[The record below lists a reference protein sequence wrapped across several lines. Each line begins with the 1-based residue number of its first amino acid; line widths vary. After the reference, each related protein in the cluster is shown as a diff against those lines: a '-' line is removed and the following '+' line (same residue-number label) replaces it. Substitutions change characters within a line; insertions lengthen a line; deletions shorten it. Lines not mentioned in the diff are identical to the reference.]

1 MIRTTAVARPR
12 MTPVRTG
19 FAAASVLGVA
29 VLAGCSGTAEAD
41 ATADTTPSPT
51 TSASATPSTTPSAT
65 ASETAA
71 APATTYVDGT
81 YTADGTYVDGGG
93 VAETVTVT
101 IRLAGDVVTAVDVT
115 GDAASPQS
123 RQYQQAFIGGIA
135 GEVVGKDID
144 DLSVSRVAGSSLTSG
159 GFNDALEMIK
169 ADAGA

>member
-12 MTPVRTG
+12 MTPVRAG

-51 TSASATPSTTPSAT
+51 TSASATPSATPSAT
-65 ASETAA
+65 ASEAAA

-81 YTADGTYVDGGG
+81 YSADGTYVDGGG

-101 IRLAGDVVTAVDVT
+101 ISLADDVVTAVDVT

-144 DLSVSRVAGSSLTSG
+144 DLLVSRVAGSSLTSG
-159 GFNDALEMIK
+159 GFNDALETIK
-169 ADAGA
+169 ADARA

>member
-101 IRLAGDVVTAVDVT
+101 ISLAGDVVTAVDVT

-123 RQYQQAFIGGIA
+123 RQYQQVFIGGIA

-159 GFNDALEMIK
+159 GFNDALETIK
-169 ADAGA
+169 ADARA